1 MIILESAFMRYGQ
14 ALFRGMAGAPR
25 VYSQAQNSFSSRI
38 GVLPSQLPKRPPVSV
53 KIVPYEESLR
63 LSERNFDR
71 LLEGIFAESHQ

>member
-1 MIILESAFMRYGQ
+1 MDSNLSKTFYSDRFILYLVRIQNDPF
-14 ALFRGMAGAPR
+14 L
-25 VYSQAQNSFSSRI
+25 NSFI